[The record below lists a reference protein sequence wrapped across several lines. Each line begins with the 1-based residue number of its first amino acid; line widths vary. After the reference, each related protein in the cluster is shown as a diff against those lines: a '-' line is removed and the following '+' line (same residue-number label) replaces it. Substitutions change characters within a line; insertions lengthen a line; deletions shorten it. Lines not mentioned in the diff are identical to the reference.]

1 MTNSRPID
9 DEQSINLKNLKN
21 VVITLK
27 DRCKLEKKIMIILF
41 LNATKY
47 QKYTEQIYVIN
58 MFISIEVI

>member
-27 DRCKLEKKIMIILF
+27 DRCKLEKKIIIILF
-41 LNATKY
+41 LNAIKY
-47 QKYTEQIYVIN
+47 QKYTVQIYVIN